1 MSKVVGRSP
10 RSLIHVV
17 TDPVDKIVQ
26 LPVPEPRIKDRLNLE
41 LGNTIHVERK
51 SRSDDA
57 AWKLV
62 WNMGLQEADV
72 ENRMDVHRRWKIQ
85 MESRRTNLAND
96 GERAKSADIQF
107 GRRTVGRDVTS

>member
-1 MSKVVGRSP
+1 MSKVVGGFP

-26 LPVPEPRIKDRLNLE
+26 LPVPELRIKDRLNLE
-41 LGNTIHVERK
+41 LGNTIHVER
-51 SRSDDA
+51 RRRIDDA

-72 ENRMDVHRRWKIQ
+72 ENRMDVH
-85 MESRRTNLAND
+85 
-96 GERAKSADIQF
+96 
-107 GRRTVGRDVTS
+107 